1 MVTARISFLGRK
13 LFFQGASEKFFLLKN
28 LLLSGGRYKKFLGGL
43 DKGFFKTK
51 AKKLFC
57 GEN

>member
-1 MVTARISFLGRK
+1 MVTVRISFLGRK

-43 DKGFFKTK
+43 DERFFKTK
-51 AKKLFC
+51 AKKNFC
-57 GEN
+57 DQN